1 MARAPFIVFVYPY
14 LKTGDGDFEYAL
26 LKSAE
31 RNIWEAVAG
40 GGEDQETILEAAK
53 RETFEETG
61 IVVES
66 PPIRLDTI
74 APVPVT
80 RFKESALWGKDLF
93 VIPIHYFGV
102 LAPDRQIRISEEHS
116 EYKWLRYPEARDLL
130 KFEDDKIAL
139 WELDRRVR
147 GLGPRD

>member
-14 LKTGDGDFEYAL
+14 IRAGDNEFEYAL

-31 RNIWEAVAG
+31 RGVWEAVAG
-40 GGEDQETILEAAK
+40 GGEDNETLLEAAR
-53 RETFEETG
+53 RETYEETG
-61 IVVES
+61 IRVES
-66 PPIRLDTI
+66 LPVQLDTV

-80 RFKESALWGKDLF
+80 RFKESYSWGKNLY

-102 LAPDRQIRISEEHS
+102 QANNKQITLSEEHS
-116 EYKWLRYPEARDLL
+116 EYRWLKYQDARDLL
-130 KFEDDKIAL
+130 KFDDDKIAL